1 MFRNFVNEMT
11 VGANDVADDLLKKL
25 NFQKK
30 YVFKSENSN
39 KPMSFQ
45 LESLLFG
52 SPRRK
57 DLDDAGFYIVYRFGT
72 PLYVG
77 TSSSSVANR
86 LARFAKEVHGKS
98 RSDENHPAANKYRHH
113 YGRSNFVGLEVRFYL
128 FEPPKNISLEAI
140 EEALIRKI
148 KPIYN
153 VRYNTNTTKVDKILS
168 RCYNR
173 KSLFDADLTQFLKV

>member
-1 MFRNFVNEMT
+1 MFRNFVNEID
-11 VGANDVADDLLKKL
+11 VDANDVADDLLKKL

-30 YVFKSENSN
+30 YIFKSENPN

-45 LESLLFG
+45 LESLLFE

-57 DLDDAGFYIVYRFGT
+57 DLDDAGFYIVYRFNA

-77 TSSSSVANR
+77 TSSGSVATR
-86 LARFAKEVHGKS
+86 LSRFTKEVHGKS
-98 RSDENHPAANKYRHH
+98 RSDENHPAANKYRNH

-153 VRYNTNTTKVDKILS
+153 VRHNIKKIKVDKIVS
-168 RCYNR
+168 RCYSK
-173 KSLFDADLTQFLKV
+173 KSANNADLAAFF

>member
-1 MFRNFVNEMT
+1 MFRNFVNEIT
-11 VGANDVADDLLKKL
+11 VDANDVADDLLKKL

-30 YVFKSENSN
+30 YIFKSENSN

-57 DLDDAGFYIVYRFGT
+57 DLDDAGFYIVYRFDT

-77 TSSSSVANR
+77 TSSCSVANR

-98 RSDENHPAANKYRHH
+98 RSDENHPAANKYRNH
-113 YGRSNFVGLEVRFYL
+113 YGRSNFVGLEVVFHL
-128 FEPPKNISLEAI
+128 FEPPKNISLDAI
-140 EEALIRKI
+140 ETALIGKI

-153 VRYNTNTTKVDKILS
+153 VKYNINTTKLDKNS
-168 RCYNR
+168 TRCYNR
-173 KSLFDADLTQFLKV
+173 KSLFDTDLTQFLKV

>member
-57 DLDDAGFYIVYRFGT
+57 DLNDAGFYIVYRFDT

-153 VRYNTNTTKVDKILS
+153 VRHNTNTTKVDKLLK

-173 KSLFDADLTQFLKV
+173 KSLFDADLTAFF